1 MEPYAGPSA
10 SHCFSLIKLLESAL
24 EGLTL
29 QVEGGEV
36 ARSGGS
42 KTGSAIPIA
51 PIPAPLVTFD
61 IDYYRVSVTLILNL
75 GDSAPR

>member
-1 MEPYAGPSA
+1 MELYAGLSA
-10 SHCFSLIKLLESAL
+10 SHCFSLIKLLERAL

-29 QVEGGEV
+29 EGGEV

-42 KTGSAIPIA
+42 KTGSAILVA
-51 PIPAPLVTFD
+51 SIPTILVTLE
-61 IDYYRVSVTLILNL
+61 IDYYRVSATSILNL